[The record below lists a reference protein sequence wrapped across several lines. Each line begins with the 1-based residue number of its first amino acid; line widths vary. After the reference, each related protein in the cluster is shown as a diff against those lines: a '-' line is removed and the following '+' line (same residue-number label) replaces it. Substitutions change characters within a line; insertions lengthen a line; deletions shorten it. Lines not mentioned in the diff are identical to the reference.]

1 MKIFHL
7 SSSDISGG
15 AARSAYRIHKALHSK
30 GLHSK
35 LLVNNKVSKD
45 QNIVE
50 LFGKTDKILNHIRL
64 RIANLFIKL
73 TKTHKLTPYS
83 ISIFPSKWVEYIN
96 KSDADIVHLHW
107 VQHEMLSIA
116 DIARI
121 KKPIVWTLHD
131 MWAFCGAEHLSQDE
145 RWRQGYSKKNNPNPK
160 FIFDINRWTWQR
172 KLKHWQKPIHI
183 VTPSNWL
190 ANCVQESKLMSNW
203 PVTIIPNLINTDNW
217 KPRDKNIARKDLK
230 LPLDIPLMIFGTL
243 GANTAHHKGF
253 DLLIET
259 LNNIKNND
267 YLKNIN
273 LVIFGENTLKHKPK
287 INIPIHFLGHLNDN
301 SLINL
306 YSAADLT
313 VIPSRQEAFCQTASE
328 SHACGTPVVAF
339 NVGGLTDIVD
349 HLKTGYLAKAFDTVD
364 LARGISWVLENNN
377 LSSLSDQARDRA
389 IQKFSQKV
397 LVEKYQNIYNTILNN
412 KI

>member
-7 SSSDISGG
+7 SNSDISGG
-15 AARSAYRIHKALHSK
+15 AARSAYRIHKALQSK

-35 LLVNNKVSKD
+35 LHVNNKVSKD
-45 QNIVE
+45 QTIIE
-50 LFGKTDKILNHIRL
+50 LYGKTDKILNHIRL

-73 TKTHKLTPYS
+73 AKTHKLTPHS

-145 RWRQGYSKKNNPNPK
+145 RWRHGYPKKNNSNPI

-172 KLKHWQKPIHI
+172 KFKHWQKPIHI
-183 VTPSNWL
+183 VSPSNWL

-230 LPLDIPLMIFGTL
+230 LPLDIPLIIFGTL

-287 INIPIHFLGHLNDN
+287 INIPIHFLGHLNDEK
-301 SLINL
+301 LINL

-364 LARGISWVLENNN
+364 LARGISWVLQNNTQ
-377 LSSLSDQARDRA
+377 SSLSDQARDRA